1 MIYGIMNRKDF
12 QTLAATRRREAKLL
26 LDANCF
32 DGAYYLSGYAVEL
45 ALKACIA
52 KTFIRHTWPNKEFV
66 NAIHTHDVSNLVKKA
81 GLETA
86 LDQKIA
92 TNPAFGSNWSTVK
105 DWDEHSRYECWSK
118 LDAKNLY
125 RAVASRK
132 NGILP
137 WVRQHW

>member
-1 MIYGIMNRKDF
+1 MNRKDF

-52 KTFIRHTWPNKEFV
+52 KTFMRHAWPDKDFV
-66 NAIHTHDVSNLVKKA
+66 RTIYTHDVSILVKKA
-81 GLETA
+81 GLEPA
-86 LDQKIA
+86 LDREIK
-92 TNPAFGSNWSTVK
+92 TNPAFGFNWSTVK
-105 DWDEHSRYECWSK
+105 VWNEHSRYEYWSK
-118 LDAKNLY
+118 LDANDLY